1 MRFPSALRR
10 LPVLLALVLGHCAGV
25 LAAAPASASASALAA
40 DAPILRL
47 TGPAKTLTF
56 TAAEFAALPRTD
68 FKALEPHEK
77 KERTYAGVT
86 VRELL
91 LRAGAPLGEQLRGPA
106 LTTGVLVRCRDHY
119 TVLYALA
126 EFDTAFSTRTILL
139 ADREDGAPPPATA
152 APLRLV
158 APGDTRGARWA
169 RQVASIELIQLA
181 P

>member
-1 MRFPSALRR
+1 MRFPSALRP
-10 LPVLLALVLGHCAGV
+10 LSVLLGFVLGHGAVV
-25 LAAAPASASASALAA
+25 LSAAPASTLAA
-40 DAPILRL
+40 EAPVLRL

-56 TAAEFAALPRTD
+56 TAAEFAALPRTEL
-68 FKALEPHEK
+68 KALEPHEK
-77 KERTYAGVT
+77 KERTYAGVA

-91 LRAGAPLGEQLRGPA
+91 IRAGAQLGEQLRGPA
-106 LTTGVLVRCRDHY
+106 LTTGVLVRCRDNY

-126 EFDTAFSTRTILL
+126 EFDAAFSTRTLLL
-139 ADREDGAPPPATA
+139 ADREDGAAPPPSA

>member
-1 MRFPSALRR
+1 MRLRFATC
-10 LPVLLALVLGHCAGV
+10 VFV
-25 LAAAPASASASALAA
+25 LAALVVSGPVPSLPAAPAAEPFLV
-40 DAPILRL
+40 LRS
-47 TGPAKTLTF
+47 PARTLEL

-68 FKALEPHEK
+68 LKALEPHEK
-77 KERTYAGVT
+77 KERTYSGVA
-86 VRELL
+86 VRDLL
-91 LRAGAPLGEQLRGPA
+91 ARLDAPLGDRLRGPA

-139 ADREDGAPPPATA
+139 ADREDGAAPPPSA